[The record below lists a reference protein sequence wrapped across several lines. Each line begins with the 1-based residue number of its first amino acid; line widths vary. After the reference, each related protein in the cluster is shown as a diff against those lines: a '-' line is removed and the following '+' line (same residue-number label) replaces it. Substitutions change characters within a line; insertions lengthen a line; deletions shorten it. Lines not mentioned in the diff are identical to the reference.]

1 MPRYGSTSTCG
12 SSTFKP
18 PIPIAGITSSRARS
32 ADSRNTVSAT
42 SEATSRAGT
51 KPSLCYALQTL
62 RPRVDDSLQ
71 QEFEASDP
79 RLVSWDRPAMRRIP
93 APSVGRTLTLVL
105 AVFAAVLGARS
116 AAAQSSCLD
125 VRVLDPTSAHL
136 PTAVVSVGSQEVPA
150 DDSGVASICDLG
162 QGPHSLVVLAPSF
175 QAQEV
180 IVQEATGQITV
191 VLQIETV
198 AQELVVVGSRGEAR
212 TVTESL
218 VPVDVIAA
226 EEFVQQ
232 GGADLLSQLRYVVP
246 SFNVSRHPIA
256 DGAMIIRPANLRN
269 LAPDHTLVLVNGKRR
284 HRGGV
289 ITWVGAGVADGSQG
303 ADISVIPSIAL
314 KQVEVLRDGA
324 SAQYGSDAIAGVL
337 NFTLKDAPS
346 GGSVEVR
353 AGTYQGGDIPGR
365 GPDGQNITYSANV
378 GMPLGEGGF
387 GNLSFEYGNS
397 DPTDRSVQRGDA
409 AALIAAGN
417 TAVRDPAQ
425 IWGSPEER
433 HNSKF
438 FGNFGKL
445 VGESTQVYAH
455 ANYASRKVTGGF
467 FFRNPNTRGAVFSGD
482 DGKSLLIGDALDAH
496 DGILDGSGGCPDV
509 PIVDHLPDQ
518 AALSRV
524 FSDPNCF
531 SFQEIFPGGFTPK
544 FGGFYID
551 NSIVGG
557 VRGQFS
563 SGLRWDASVSAGT
576 SEVDFFINNT
586 VNASLGPETPTEF
599 KPGLYRQEDLNVNF
613 DIAYEASEFVHIAA
627 GAEVRNERF
636 TVEQG
641 QEESWSFGPYAA
653 QGFSAGS
660 NGFPGFSP
668 IAAGSWNRRNGALY
682 ADVEL
687 SDAEDRFIWGGAL
700 RFERFAD
707 FGNTLNWK
715 TAARAAVA
723 DGFAVRASASTG
735 FRAPTPGQQNSF
747 NVTTQFDPPTGKL
760 VNRGTIPSNSKVA
773 ALRGGQGLQPET
785 SLNFT
790 AGAIAEAGIF
800 TMTADFFRIAI
811 EDRLALS
818 QNFDLNDN
826 EVADLI
832 AEGVTSAGNL
842 RSFRFF
848 INDFDTVTRGIDIVA
863 VLAPKPQYELSF
875 LYNHTST
882 DITQHNPA
890 LLSQE
895 RIRRLKYTLPMNR
908 LNATWKHRVGRFNL
922 MGRLSY
928 YGQWYERRDA
938 HTYPGEWLVDFE
950 VDYSIGKGVSIAGG
964 AQNALNNFTDI
975 SPRQYAIGQQFSQ
988 AAPFGFN
995 GAYWYTRLNYR
1006 WGATF

>member
-1 MPRYGSTSTCG
+1 MQDN
-12 SSTFKP
+12 P
-18 PIPIAGITSSRARS
+18 PAFLGRVLALLPIAL
-32 ADSRNTVSAT
+32 AT
-42 SEATSRAGT
+42 
-51 KPSLCYALQTL
+51 
-62 RPRVDDSLQ
+62 
-71 QEFEASDP
+71 
-79 RLVSWDRPAMRRIP
+79 
-93 APSVGRTLTLVL
+93 
-105 AVFAAVLGARS
+105 VLGAQP
-116 AAAQSSCLD
+116 AAAQPSCLE
-125 VRVLDPTSAHL
+125 VRVLDPTSAQL
-136 PTAVVSVGSQEVPA
+136 PAAVVSAGSREVPA
-150 DDSGVASICDLG
+150 DDRGVATLCDLG
-162 QGPHSLVVLAPSF
+162 PGPHSLVVLAPGF
-175 QAQEV
+175 EPQEV
-180 IVQEATGQITV
+180 TAQRATGQITV
-191 VLQIETV
+191 VLQIETF
-198 AQELVVVGSRGEAR
+198 AQELVVLGSRAEAR

-232 GGADLLSQLRYVVP
+232 GAPDLLSQLRNVVP
-246 SFNVSRHPIA
+246 SFNVNRQPIA
-256 DGAMIIRPANLRN
+256 DAATIIRPANLRN

-284 HRGGV
+284 HRGAV
-289 ITWVGAGVADGSQG
+289 ISWIGGGVADGSQG

-346 GGSVEVR
+346 GGSVEVP
-353 AGTYQGGDIPGR
+353 AGTYQGGDIPDR
-365 GPDGQNITYSANV
+365 GPDGQSITYAANV

-387 GNLSFEYGNS
+387 ANLSFEYGSS
-397 DPTDRSVQRGDA
+397 DPTDRSVQRSDA
-409 AALIAAGN
+409 TALIAAGN
-417 TAVRDPAQ
+417 AAVRNPAQ

-433 HNSKF
+433 NNAKF

-455 ANYASRKVTGGF
+455 TNYASRKITGGF

-482 DGKSLLIGDALDAH
+482 GGKSLLIGDALDAR
-496 DGILDGSGGCPDV
+496 DGVLDGSAGCPVV
-509 PIVDHLPDQ
+509 PIVDHVPDQ
-518 AALSRV
+518 AALSQV

-531 SFQEIFPGGFTPK
+531 SFQELFPGGFTPN

-557 VRGQFS
+557 IRGQFA

-586 VNASLGPETPTEF
+586 VNASLGPDTPTEF
-599 KPGLYRQEDLNVNF
+599 KPGLYRQQDLNLNF
-613 DIAYEASEFVHIAA
+613 DIAYEASEFVHFAA
-627 GAEVRNERF
+627 GAEVRDEGF
-636 TVEQG
+636 TIEQG
-641 QEESWSFGPYAA
+641 QEESWTFGPYAP
-653 QGFSAGS
+653 QGFSAAS

-668 IAAGSWNRRNGALY
+668 IAVGSWNRRNSALY
-682 ADVEL
+682 ADVEV
-687 SDAEDRFIWGGAL
+687 SDAEDRFIWAGAL

-735 FRAPTPGQQNSF
+735 FRAPTPGQQNAF
-747 NVTTQFDPPTGKL
+747 NVSTQFDPTTGEL

-800 TMTADFFRIAI
+800 TLTADFFRIAI

-818 QNFDLNDN
+818 QNFELDES
-826 EVADLI
+826 EVASLV

-848 INDFDTVTRGIDIVA
+848 INDFDTVTQGIDIVA
-863 VLAPKPQYELSF
+863 VLAPTAKSELSF

-882 DITQHNPA
+882 DITQYNPK
-890 LLSQE
+890 LLSDE
-895 RIRRLKYTLPMNR
+895 RIRRLKYTLPMDR
-908 LNATWKHRVGRFNL
+908 LNATWKQQLGRFNL

-928 YGQWYERRDA
+928 YGEWYERRDA
-938 HTYPGEWLVDFE
+938 HTHPGEWLVTLR
-950 VDYSIGKGVSIAGG
+950 STTGSARASRSPGV
-964 AQNALNNFTDI
+964 
-975 SPRQYAIGQQFSQ
+975 RKM
-988 AAPFGFN
+988 
-995 GAYWYTRLNYR
+995 R
-1006 WGATF
+1006 

>member
-1 MPRYGSTSTCG
+1 MEHHQVA
-12 SSTFKP
+12 F
-18 PIPIAGITSSRARS
+18 
-32 ADSRNTVSAT
+32 
-42 SEATSRAGT
+42 
-51 KPSLCYALQTL
+51 
-62 RPRVDDSLQ
+62 
-71 QEFEASDP
+71 
-79 RLVSWDRPAMRRIP
+79 
-93 APSVGRTLTLVL
+93 VGRILPQLIL
-105 AVFAAVLGARS
+105 AVVAFLVAPS
-116 AAAQSSCLD
+116 AAAQPSCLE
-125 VRVLDPTSAHL
+125 VQVLDPASAQL
-136 PTAVVSVGSQEVPA
+136 PTAVVAIGSKEVPV
-150 DDSGVASICDLG
+150 DDSGMASLCDLG
-162 QGPHSLVVLAPSF
+162 QGPHSLVVLAPGF
-175 QAQEV
+175 EPQEV
-180 IVQEATGQITV
+180 TAQEATGQITV

-198 AQELVVVGSRGEAR
+198 AQELVVVGTRAEAR

-226 EEFVQQ
+226 DEFVQQ
-232 GGADLLSQLRYVVP
+232 GAPDLLSQLRNVVP
-246 SFNVSRHPIA
+246 SFNVNRQPIA
-256 DGAMIIRPANLRN
+256 DAATIIRPANLRN

-284 HRGGV
+284 HRGAV
-289 ITWVGAGVADGSQG
+289 ISWIGGGVADGSQG

-346 GGSVEVR
+346 GGSVEIR
-353 AGTYQGGDIPGR
+353 AGSFQGGDIPDRGADGR
-365 GPDGQNITYSANV
+365 SITYSANV
-378 GMPLGEGGF
+378 GMPLGEDGF
-387 GNLSFEYGNS
+387 ANLSFEYGNS

-409 AALIAAGN
+409 TALIAAGN
-417 TAVRDPAQ
+417 TAVRNPAQ

-433 HNSKF
+433 NNAKF

-455 ANYASRKVTGGF
+455 TNYASRKVTGGF
-467 FFRNPNTRGAVFSGD
+467 FFRNPNTRGAVFSADG
-482 DGKSLLIGDALDAH
+482 GKSLLIGDALDAQ
-496 DGILDGSGGCPDV
+496 DGILDGSAGCPVV
-509 PIVDHLPDQ
+509 PIVDHVPDQ
-518 AALSRV
+518 AALSQV

-531 SFQEIFPGGFTPK
+531 SFQEMFPGGFTPN

-551 NSIVGG
+551 SSIVGG
-557 VRGQFS
+557 VRGQFA

-586 VNASLGPETPTEF
+586 VNASLGPDTPTEF
-599 KPGLYRQEDLNVNF
+599 KPGLYRQQDLNVNF
-613 DIAYEASEFVHIAA
+613 DIAYEASEFVHFAA
-627 GAEVRNERF
+627 GAEVRDEGF
-636 TVEQG
+636 TIEQG
-641 QEESWSFGPYAA
+641 QEESWTFGPYAP
-653 QGFSAGS
+653 QGFSAAS

-668 IAAGSWNRRNGALY
+668 IAVGSWNRRNSALY

-687 SDAEDRFIWGGAL
+687 SDADDRLIWGGAL

-715 TAARAAVA
+715 TAARAEVA
-723 DGFAVRASASTG
+723 DGVALRASASTG
-735 FRAPTPGQQNSF
+735 FRAPTPGQQNAF
-747 NVTTQFDPPTGKL
+747 NVSTQFDPTTGEL

-800 TMTADFFRIAI
+800 TVTADFFRIAI

-818 QNFDLNDN
+818 QNFNLNDS
-826 EVADLI
+826 EVNDLI

-848 INDFDTVTRGIDIVA
+848 INDFDTLTQGIDIVA
-863 VLAPKPQYELSF
+863 VVAPTARSELSF

-882 DITQHNPA
+882 DITQYNPD
-890 LLSQE
+890 LLSDE

-908 LNATWKHRVGRFNL
+908 LNTTWKQRLGRFNL

-928 YGQWYERRDA
+928 FGSWYERRDA

-950 VDYSIGKGVSIAGG
+950 IEYRLGEGVSLAGG

-975 SPRQYAIGQQFSQ
+975 SPRQYAVGAQFSQ
-988 AAPFGFN
+988 ASPFGFN
-995 GAYWYTRLNYR
+995 GAYWYTRLNYS
-1006 WGATF
+1006 WGASF

>member
-1 MPRYGSTSTCG
+1 MQDS
-12 SSTFKP
+12 P
-18 PIPIAGITSSRARS
+18 PAFLGRVLALLPIAL
-32 ADSRNTVSAT
+32 AT
-42 SEATSRAGT
+42 
-51 KPSLCYALQTL
+51 
-62 RPRVDDSLQ
+62 
-71 QEFEASDP
+71 
-79 RLVSWDRPAMRRIP
+79 
-93 APSVGRTLTLVL
+93 
-105 AVFAAVLGARS
+105 VLGALP
-116 AAAQSSCLD
+116 AAAQPSCLE
-125 VRVLDPTSAHL
+125 VRVLDPASAQL
-136 PTAVVSVGSQEVPA
+136 PAAVVSVGSREVPA
-150 DDSGVASICDLG
+150 DDRGVATLCDLG
-162 QGPHSLVVLAPSF
+162 PGPHSLVVLAPGF
-175 QAQEV
+175 EPQEV
-180 IVQEATGQITV
+180 TAQRATGQITV
-191 VLQIETV
+191 VLQIETL
-198 AQELVVVGSRGEAR
+198 AQELVVLGSRAEAR

-232 GGADLLSQLRYVVP
+232 GAPDLLSQLRNVVP
-246 SFNVSRHPIA
+246 SFNVNRQPIA
-256 DGAMIIRPANLRN
+256 DTATIIRPANLRN

-284 HRGGV
+284 HRGAV
-289 ITWVGAGVADGSQG
+289 ISWIGGGVADGSQG

-353 AGTYQGGDIPGR
+353 AGTFQGGDIPDR
-365 GPDGQNITYSANV
+365 GPDGQSITYAANV

-387 GNLSFEYGNS
+387 ANLSFEYGNS
-397 DPTDRSVQRGDA
+397 DPTDRSVQRSDA
-409 AALIAAGN
+409 TALIAAGN
-417 TAVRDPAQ
+417 AAVRNPAQ

-433 HNSKF
+433 NNAKF

-455 ANYASRKVTGGF
+455 TNYASRKVTGGF

-482 DGKSLLIGDALDAH
+482 GGKSLLIGDALDAR
-496 DGILDGSGGCPDV
+496 DGVLDGSAGCPVV
-509 PIVDHLPDQ
+509 PIVDHVPDQ
-518 AALSRV
+518 AALSQV

-531 SFQEIFPGGFTPK
+531 SFQELFPGGFTPN

-557 VRGQFS
+557 IRGQFA

-586 VNASLGPETPTEF
+586 VNASLGPDTPTEF
-599 KPGLYRQEDLNVNF
+599 KPGLYRQQDLNLNF
-613 DIAYEASEFVHIAA
+613 DIAYEASEFVHFAA
-627 GAEVRNERF
+627 GAEVRDEGF
-636 TVEQG
+636 TIEQG
-641 QEESWSFGPYAA
+641 QEESWTFGPYAP
-653 QGFSAGS
+653 QGFSAAS

-668 IAAGSWNRRNGALY
+668 IAVGSWNRRNSALY
-682 ADVEL
+682 ADVEV
-687 SDAEDRFIWGGAL
+687 SDAEDRFIWAGAL

-735 FRAPTPGQQNSF
+735 FRAPTPGQQNAF
-747 NVTTQFDPPTGKL
+747 NVSTQFDPTTGEL
-760 VNRGTIPSNSKVA
+760 VNRGTIPSNSRVA
-773 ALRGGQGLQPET
+773 ALGGGQGLQPEN

-800 TMTADFFRIAI
+800 TLTADFFRIAI

-818 QNFDLNDN
+818 QNFELDDS
-826 EVADLI
+826 EIADLV

-848 INDFDTVTRGIDIVA
+848 INDFDTVTQGIDIVA
-863 VLAPKPQYELSF
+863 VLAPTAKSELSF

-882 DITQHNPA
+882 DITQYNPE
-890 LLSQE
+890 LLSDE
-895 RIRRLKYTLPMNR
+895 RIRRLKYTLPTDR
-908 LNATWKHRVGRFNL
+908 LNATWKQRLGRFNL

-928 YGQWYERRDA
+928 YGEWYERRDA

-950 VDYSIGKGVSIAGG
+950 IDYRLGKGVSIAGG

-975 SPRQYAIGQQFSQ
+975 SPRQYSVGSQFSQ
-988 AAPFGFN
+988 ASPFGFN
-995 GAYWYTRLNYR
+995 GAYWYTRLNYS
-1006 WGATF
+1006 WGASF

>member
-1 MPRYGSTSTCG
+1 MKHYQFAFIG
-12 SSTFKP
+12 
-18 PIPIAGITSSRARS
+18 
-32 ADSRNTVSAT
+32 
-42 SEATSRAGT
+42 
-51 KPSLCYALQTL
+51 
-62 RPRVDDSLQ
+62 
-71 QEFEASDP
+71 
-79 RLVSWDRPAMRRIP
+79 RIL
-93 APSVGRTLTLVL
+93 AQVTLVL
-105 AVFAAVLGARS
+105 VAFLSAQSAV
-116 AAAQSSCLD
+116 AQSSCLE
-125 VRVLDPTSAHL
+125 VRVLDPTSAQL
-136 PTAVVSVGSQEVPA
+136 PTAVVAVGSKEVPV
-150 DDSGVASICDLG
+150 DDSGVASLCDLG
-162 QGPHSLVVLAPSF
+162 QGPHSLVVIAPGF
-175 QAQEV
+175 EPQEVTAQES
-180 IVQEATGQITV
+180 TGQITV

-198 AQELVVVGSRGEAR
+198 AQELVVVGTRAEAR

-218 VPVDVIAA
+218 VPVDVIVA

-232 GGADLLSQLRYVVP
+232 GAPDLLSQLRNVVP
-246 SFNVSRHPIA
+246 SFNVNRQPIA
-256 DGAMIIRPANLRN
+256 DAATIIRPANLRN

-284 HRGGV
+284 HRGAV
-289 ITWVGAGVADGSQG
+289 ISWIGGGVADGSQG

-337 NFTLKDAPS
+337 NFTLRDAPS

-353 AGTYQGGDIPGR
+353 AGSFQGGDIPDRGTDGR
-365 GPDGQNITYSANV
+365 SITYSANV
-378 GMPLGEGGF
+378 GMPLGEDGF
-387 GNLSFEYGNS
+387 ANLSFEYGNS

-409 AALIAAGN
+409 SALIAAGN
-417 TAVRDPAQ
+417 RAVRDPAQ

-433 HNSKF
+433 DNAKF

-455 ANYASRKVTGGF
+455 TNYASRKVTGGF

-482 DGKSLLIGDALDAH
+482 GGKSLLIGDALDAQ
-496 DGILDGSGGCPDV
+496 DGILDGSAGCPVV
-509 PIVDHLPDQ
+509 PIVNHVPDQ
-518 AALSRV
+518 AALSQV

-531 SFQEIFPGGFTPK
+531 SFQEMFPGGFTPN
-544 FGGFYID
+544 FGGFYVD
-551 NSIVGG
+551 SSIVGG
-557 VRGQFS
+557 VRGQFA

-586 VNASLGPETPTEF
+586 VNASLGPDTPTEF

-613 DIAYEASEFVHIAA
+613 DIAYEASEFVHFAA
-627 GAEVRNERF
+627 GAEVRDEGF
-636 TVEQG
+636 TIEQG
-641 QEESWSFGPYAA
+641 QEESWTFGPYAP
-653 QGFSAGS
+653 QGFSAAS

-668 IAAGSWNRRNGALY
+668 IAVGSWNRRNSAFY

-700 RFERFAD
+700 RFENFAD

-715 TAARAAVA
+715 TAARAEVA

-735 FRAPTPGQQNSF
+735 FRAPTPGQQNAF
-747 NVTTQFDPPTGKL
+747 NVSTQFDPTTGEL

-773 ALRGGQGLQPET
+773 ELRGGQGLQPET

-800 TMTADFFRIAI
+800 TVTADFFRIAI

-818 QNFDLNDN
+818 QNFTLNDN
-826 EVADLI
+826 EVTDLI

-848 INDFDTVTRGIDIVA
+848 INDFDTLTQGIDIVA
-863 VLAPKPQYELSF
+863 VVAPTAMSELSF

-882 DITQHNPA
+882 DITQYNPD
-890 LLSQE
+890 LLSDE

-908 LNATWKHRVGRFNL
+908 LNATWKQRVGRFNL

-928 YGQWYERRDA
+928 FGSWYERRDA

-950 VDYSIGKGVSIAGG
+950 IEYRFGEGVSISGG

-975 SPRQYAIGQQFSQ
+975 SPRQYAVGAQFSQ
-988 AAPFGFN
+988 ASPFGFN
-995 GAYWYTRLNYR
+995 GAYWYTRLNYS
-1006 WGATF
+1006 WGTSF

>member
-1 MPRYGSTSTCG
+1 MQDN
-12 SSTFKP
+12 P
-18 PIPIAGITSSRARS
+18 PAFLGRVLALLPIAL
-32 ADSRNTVSAT
+32 AT
-42 SEATSRAGT
+42 
-51 KPSLCYALQTL
+51 
-62 RPRVDDSLQ
+62 
-71 QEFEASDP
+71 
-79 RLVSWDRPAMRRIP
+79 
-93 APSVGRTLTLVL
+93 
-105 AVFAAVLGARS
+105 VLGAQP
-116 AAAQSSCLD
+116 AAAQPSCLE
-125 VRVLDPTSAHL
+125 VRVLDPTSAQL
-136 PTAVVSVGSQEVPA
+136 PAAVVSVGSREVPA
-150 DDSGVASICDLG
+150 DDRGVATLCDLG
-162 QGPHSLVVLAPSF
+162 PGPHSLVVLAPGF
-175 QAQEV
+175 EPQEV
-180 IVQEATGQITV
+180 TAQRATGQITV
-191 VLQIETV
+191 VLQIETF
-198 AQELVVVGSRGEAR
+198 AQELVVLGSRAEAR

-232 GGADLLSQLRYVVP
+232 GAPDLLSQLRNVVP
-246 SFNVSRHPIA
+246 SFNVNRQPIA
-256 DGAMIIRPANLRN
+256 DAATIIRPANLRN

-284 HRGGV
+284 HRGAV
-289 ITWVGAGVADGSQG
+289 ISWIGGGVADGSQG

-353 AGTYQGGDIPGR
+353 AGTFQGGDIPDR
-365 GPDGQNITYSANV
+365 GPDGQSITYAANV

-387 GNLSFEYGNS
+387 ANLSFEYGNS
-397 DPTDRSVQRGDA
+397 DPTDRSVQRSDA
-409 AALIAAGN
+409 TALIAAGN
-417 TAVRDPAQ
+417 AAVRNPAQ

-433 HNSKF
+433 NNAKF

-455 ANYASRKVTGGF
+455 TNYASRKVTGGF

-482 DGKSLLIGDALDAH
+482 GGKSLLIGDALDAR
-496 DGILDGSGGCPDV
+496 DGVLDGSAGCPVV
-509 PIVDHLPDQ
+509 PIVDQVPDQ
-518 AALSRV
+518 AALSQV

-531 SFQEIFPGGFTPK
+531 SFQELFPGGFTPS

-557 VRGQFS
+557 IRGQFA

-586 VNASLGPETPTEF
+586 VNASLGPDTPTEF
-599 KPGLYRQEDLNVNF
+599 KPGLYRQQDLNLNF
-613 DIAYEASEFVHIAA
+613 DIAYEASEFVHFAA
-627 GAEVRNERF
+627 GAEVRDEGF
-636 TVEQG
+636 TIEQG
-641 QEESWSFGPYAA
+641 QEESWTFGPYAP
-653 QGFSAGS
+653 QGFSAAS

-668 IAAGSWNRRNGALY
+668 IAVGSWNRRNSALY
-682 ADVEL
+682 ADVEV
-687 SDAEDRFIWGGAL
+687 SDAEDRFIWAGAL

-735 FRAPTPGQQNSF
+735 FRAPTPGQQNAF
-747 NVTTQFDPPTGKL
+747 NVSTQFDPTTGEL

-800 TMTADFFRIAI
+800 TLTADFFRIAI

-818 QNFDLNDN
+818 QNFELDDS
-826 EVADLI
+826 EIADLV

-848 INDFDTVTRGIDIVA
+848 INDFDTVTQGIDIVA
-863 VLAPKPQYELSF
+863 VLAPTAKSELSF

-882 DITQHNPA
+882 DITQYNPE
-890 LLSQE
+890 LLSDE
-895 RIRRLKYTLPMNR
+895 RIRRLKYTLPMDR
-908 LNATWKHRVGRFNL
+908 LNATWKQRLGRFNL

-928 YGQWYERRDA
+928 YGEWYERRDA

-950 VDYSIGKGVSIAGG
+950 IDYRLGKGVSIAGG

-975 SPRQYAIGQQFSQ
+975 SPRQYAVGSQFSQ
-988 AAPFGFN
+988 ASPFGFN
-995 GAYWYTRLNYR
+995 GAYWYTRLNYS
-1006 WGATF
+1006 WGASF

>member
-1 MPRYGSTSTCG
+1 M
-12 SSTFKP
+12 
-18 PIPIAGITSSRARS
+18 
-32 ADSRNTVSAT
+32 
-42 SEATSRAGT
+42 
-51 KPSLCYALQTL
+51 
-62 RPRVDDSLQ
+62 
-71 QEFEASDP
+71 
-79 RLVSWDRPAMRRIP
+79 
-93 APSVGRTLTLVL
+93 
-105 AVFAAVLGARS
+105 
-116 AAAQSSCLD
+116 
-125 VRVLDPTSAHL
+125 
-136 PTAVVSVGSQEVPA
+136 
-150 DDSGVASICDLG
+150 
-162 QGPHSLVVLAPSF
+162 
-175 QAQEV
+175 
-180 IVQEATGQITV
+180 

-198 AQELVVVGSRGEAR
+198 AQELVVVGTRAEAR

-218 VPVDVIAA
+218 VPVDVIVA
-226 EEFVQQ
+226 EEFAQQ
-232 GGADLLSQLRYVVP
+232 GAPDLLSQLRNVVP
-246 SFNVSRHPIA
+246 SFNVNRQPIA
-256 DGAMIIRPANLRN
+256 DAATIIRPANLRN

-284 HRGGV
+284 HRGAV
-289 ITWVGAGVADGSQG
+289 ISWIGGGVADGSQG

-337 NFTLKDAPS
+337 NFTLRDAPS

-353 AGTYQGGDIPGR
+353 AGSFQGGDIPDRGTDGR
-365 GPDGQNITYSANV
+365 SITYSANV
-378 GMPLGEGGF
+378 GMPLGEDGF
-387 GNLSFEYGNS
+387 ANLSFEYGNS

-409 AALIAAGN
+409 SALIAAGN
-417 TAVRDPAQ
+417 RAVRDPAQ

-433 HNSKF
+433 DNAKF

-455 ANYASRKVTGGF
+455 TNYASRKVTGGF

-482 DGKSLLIGDALDAH
+482 GGKSLLIGDALDAQ
-496 DGILDGSGGCPDV
+496 DGILDGSAGCPVV
-509 PIVDHLPDQ
+509 PIVNHVPDQ
-518 AALSRV
+518 AALSQV

-531 SFQEIFPGGFTPK
+531 SFQEMFPGGFTPN
-544 FGGFYID
+544 FGGFYVD
-551 NSIVGG
+551 SSIVGG
-557 VRGQFS
+557 VRGQFA

-586 VNASLGPETPTEF
+586 VNASLGPDTPTEF

-613 DIAYEASEFVHIAA
+613 DIAYEASEFVHFAA
-627 GAEVRNERF
+627 GAEVRDEGF
-636 TVEQG
+636 TIEQG
-641 QEESWSFGPYAA
+641 QEESWTFGPYAP
-653 QGFSAGS
+653 QGFSAAS

-668 IAAGSWNRRNGALY
+668 IAVGSWNRRNSAFY

-700 RFERFAD
+700 RFENFAD

-715 TAARAAVA
+715 TAARAEVA
-723 DGFAVRASASTG
+723 NGFAVRASASTG
-735 FRAPTPGQQNSF
+735 FRAPTPGQQNAF
-747 NVTTQFDPPTGKL
+747 NVSTQFDPTTGEL

-773 ALRGGQGLQPET
+773 ELRGGQGLQPET

-800 TMTADFFRIAI
+800 TVTADFFRIAI

-818 QNFDLNDN
+818 QNFTLNDN
-826 EVADLI
+826 EVTDLI

-848 INDFDTVTRGIDIVA
+848 INDFDTLTQGIDIVA
-863 VLAPKPQYELSF
+863 VVAPTAMSELSF

-882 DITQHNPA
+882 DITQYNPD
-890 LLSQE
+890 LLSDE

-908 LNATWKHRVGRFNL
+908 LNATWKQRVGRFNL

-928 YGQWYERRDA
+928 FGSWYERRDA

-950 VDYSIGKGVSIAGG
+950 IEYRFGEGVSISGG

-975 SPRQYAIGQQFSQ
+975 SPRQYAVGAQFSQ
-988 AAPFGFN
+988 ASPFGFN
-995 GAYWYTRLNYR
+995 GAYWYTRLNYS
-1006 WGATF
+1006 WGTSF

>member
-1 MPRYGSTSTCG
+1 MQDN
-12 SSTFKP
+12 P
-18 PIPIAGITSSRARS
+18 PAFLGRVLVLLPIAF
-32 ADSRNTVSAT
+32 AT
-42 SEATSRAGT
+42 
-51 KPSLCYALQTL
+51 
-62 RPRVDDSLQ
+62 
-71 QEFEASDP
+71 
-79 RLVSWDRPAMRRIP
+79 I
-93 APSVGRTLTLVL
+93 
-105 AVFAAVLGARS
+105 LGAQS
-116 AAAQSSCLD
+116 AAAQPSCLD
-125 VRVLDPTSAHL
+125 VRVLDPASAQL
-136 PTAVVSVGSQEVPA
+136 PTAVVSVGSREVPA
-150 DDSGVASICDLG
+150 DDHGVASLCDLG
-162 QGPHSLVVLAPSF
+162 PGPHSLVVLAPGF
-175 QAQEV
+175 EPQEV
-180 IVQEATGQITV
+180 TAQRATGQITV
-191 VLQIETV
+191 VLQIETL
-198 AQELVVVGSRGEAR
+198 AQELVVLGSRAAAR

-232 GGADLLSQLRYVVP
+232 GAPDLLSQLRNVVP
-246 SFNVSRHPIA
+246 SFNVNRQPIA
-256 DGAMIIRPANLRN
+256 DAATIIRPANLRN

-284 HRGGV
+284 HRGAV
-289 ITWVGAGVADGSQG
+289 ISWIGGGVADGSQG

-353 AGTYQGGDIPGR
+353 AGTFQGGDIPDR
-365 GPDGQNITYSANV
+365 GPDGQSITYAANV

-387 GNLSFEYGNS
+387 ANLSFEYGNS
-397 DPTDRSVQRGDA
+397 DPTDRSVQRSDA
-409 AALIAAGN
+409 TALIAAGN
-417 TAVRDPAQ
+417 AAVRNPAQ

-433 HNSKF
+433 NNAKF

-455 ANYASRKVTGGF
+455 TNYASRKVTGGF

-482 DGKSLLIGDALDAH
+482 GGKSLLIGDALDAR
-496 DGILDGSGGCPDV
+496 DGVLDGSAGCPVV
-509 PIVDHLPDQ
+509 PIVDQVPDQ
-518 AALSRV
+518 AALSQV

-531 SFQEIFPGGFTPK
+531 SFQELFPGGFTPN

-557 VRGQFS
+557 IRGQFA

-586 VNASLGPETPTEF
+586 VNASLGPDTPTEF
-599 KPGLYRQEDLNVNF
+599 KPGLYRQQDLNLNF
-613 DIAYEASEFVHIAA
+613 DIAYEASEFVHFAA
-627 GAEVRNERF
+627 GAEVRDEGF
-636 TVEQG
+636 TIEQG
-641 QEESWSFGPYAA
+641 QEESWTFGPYAP
-653 QGFSAGS
+653 QGFSAAS

-668 IAAGSWNRRNGALY
+668 IAVGSWNRRNSALY
-682 ADVEL
+682 ADVEV
-687 SDAEDRFIWGGAL
+687 SDAEDRFIWAGAL

-735 FRAPTPGQQNSF
+735 FRAPTPGQQNAF
-747 NVTTQFDPPTGKL
+747 NVSTQFDPTTGEL
-760 VNRGTIPSNSKVA
+760 VNRGTIPSNSRVA

-800 TMTADFFRIAI
+800 TLTADFFRIAI

-818 QNFDLNDN
+818 QNFELDDS
-826 EVADLI
+826 EIADLV

-848 INDFDTVTRGIDIVA
+848 INDFDTVTQGIDIVA
-863 VLAPKPQYELSF
+863 VLAPTAKSELSF

-882 DITQHNPA
+882 DITQYNPE
-890 LLSQE
+890 LLSDE
-895 RIRRLKYTLPMNR
+895 RIRRLKYTLPMDR
-908 LNATWKHRVGRFNL
+908 LNATWKQRLGRFNL

-928 YGQWYERRDA
+928 YGEWYERRDA

-950 VDYSIGKGVSIAGG
+950 IDYRLGKGVSIAGG

-975 SPRQYAIGQQFSQ
+975 SPRQYAVGSQFSQ
-988 AAPFGFN
+988 ASPFGFN
-995 GAYWYTRLNYR
+995 GAYWYTRLNYS
-1006 WGATF
+1006 WGASF

>member
-1 MPRYGSTSTCG
+1 MQHNPSAFLG
-12 SSTFKP
+12 
-18 PIPIAGITSSRARS
+18 PILALLPITL
-32 ADSRNTVSAT
+32 AT
-42 SEATSRAGT
+42 
-51 KPSLCYALQTL
+51 
-62 RPRVDDSLQ
+62 
-71 QEFEASDP
+71 
-79 RLVSWDRPAMRRIP
+79 I
-93 APSVGRTLTLVL
+93 
-105 AVFAAVLGARS
+105 LGAQS
-116 AAAQSSCLD
+116 AAAQPSCLE
-125 VRVLDPTSAHL
+125 VRVLDPTSAQL
-136 PTAVVSVGSQEVPA
+136 PAAIVSVGSQEVPA
-150 DDSGVASICDLG
+150 DDNGVAALCDLG
-162 QGPHSLVVLAPSF
+162 PGPHSLVVLAPGF
-175 QAQEV
+175 EPQEV
-180 IVQEATGQITV
+180 IAQEATGQITV
-191 VLQIETV
+191 VLQIETF
-198 AQELVVVGSRGEAR
+198 AQELVVVGSRAEAR

-232 GGADLLSQLRYVVP
+232 GGPDLLSQLRNVVP
-246 SFNVSRHPIA
+246 SFNVNRQPIA
-256 DGAMIIRPANLRN
+256 DAATIIRPANLRN

-284 HRGGV
+284 HRGAV
-289 ITWVGAGVADGSQG
+289 ISWIGGGVADGSQG

-353 AGTYQGGDIPGR
+353 AGTYQGGDIPDR
-365 GPDGQNITYSANV
+365 GPDGQSITYAANV

-387 GNLSFEYGNS
+387 ANLSFEYGNS

-417 TAVRDPAQ
+417 TAVRNPAQ

-433 HNSKF
+433 NNAKF

-455 ANYASRKVTGGF
+455 TNYASRKVTGGF

-482 DGKSLLIGDALDAH
+482 GGKSLLIGDALDAR
-496 DGILDGSGGCPDV
+496 DGVLDGSAGCPVV
-509 PIVDHLPDQ
+509 PVVDHVPDQ
-518 AALSRV
+518 AALSQV

-531 SFQEIFPGGFTPK
+531 SFQELFPGGFTPN

-557 VRGQFS
+557 IRGQFA
-563 SGLRWDASVSAGT
+563 SGLRWDTSLSAGT

-586 VNASLGPETPTEF
+586 VNASLGPDTPTEF
-599 KPGLYRQEDLNVNF
+599 KPGLYRQDDLNVNF
-613 DIAYEASEFVHIAA
+613 DIAYEASEFVHFAA
-627 GAEVRNERF
+627 GAEIRDEGF
-636 TVEQG
+636 TIEQG
-641 QEESWSFGPYAA
+641 QEESWTFGPYAP
-653 QGFSAGS
+653 QGFSAAS

-668 IAAGSWNRRNGALY
+668 IAVGSWNRRNSALY

-735 FRAPTPGQQNSF
+735 FRAPTPGQQNAF
-747 NVTTQFDPPTGKL
+747 NVSTQFDPTTGEL

-800 TMTADFFRIAI
+800 TLTADFFRIAI

-818 QNFDLNDN
+818 QNFELDDS
-826 EVADLI
+826 EVAGLV

-848 INDFDTVTRGIDIVA
+848 INDFDTVTQGIDIVA
-863 VLAPKPQYELSF
+863 VLAPTTKSELSF

-882 DITQHNPA
+882 DITQHNPE
-890 LLSQE
+890 LLSDE
-895 RIRRLKYTLPMNR
+895 RIRRLKYTLPMDR
-908 LNATWKHRVGRFNL
+908 LNATWKQRLGRFNL

-928 YGQWYERRDA
+928 YGEWYERRDA

-950 VDYSIGKGVSIAGG
+950 IDYRLGKGVSIAGG

-975 SPRQYAIGQQFSQ
+975 SPRQYAVGSQFSQ
-988 AAPFGFN
+988 ASPFGFN
-995 GAYWYTRLNYR
+995 GAYWYTRLNYS
-1006 WGATF
+1006 WGASF

>member
-1 MPRYGSTSTCG
+1 MQHNPSAFLG
-12 SSTFKP
+12 
-18 PIPIAGITSSRARS
+18 PILALLPITL
-32 ADSRNTVSAT
+32 AT
-42 SEATSRAGT
+42 
-51 KPSLCYALQTL
+51 
-62 RPRVDDSLQ
+62 
-71 QEFEASDP
+71 
-79 RLVSWDRPAMRRIP
+79 I
-93 APSVGRTLTLVL
+93 
-105 AVFAAVLGARS
+105 LGAQS
-116 AAAQSSCLD
+116 AAAQPSCLE
-125 VRVLDPTSAHL
+125 VRVLDPTSAQL
-136 PTAVVSVGSQEVPA
+136 PAAIVSVGSQEVPA
-150 DDSGVASICDLG
+150 DDNGVAALCDLG
-162 QGPHSLVVLAPSF
+162 PGPHSLVVLAPGF
-175 QAQEV
+175 EPQEV
-180 IVQEATGQITV
+180 IAQEATGQITV
-191 VLQIETV
+191 VLQIETF
-198 AQELVVVGSRGEAR
+198 AQELVVVGSRAEAR

-232 GGADLLSQLRYVVP
+232 GGPDLLSQLRNVVP
-246 SFNVSRHPIA
+246 SFNVNRQPIA
-256 DGAMIIRPANLRN
+256 DAATIIRPANLRN

-284 HRGGV
+284 HRGAV
-289 ITWVGAGVADGSQG
+289 ISWIGGGVADGSQG

-337 NFTLKDAPS
+337 NFTLKDSPS

-353 AGTYQGGDIPGR
+353 AGTYQGGDIPDR
-365 GPDGQNITYSANV
+365 GPDGQSITYAANV

-387 GNLSFEYGNS
+387 ANLSFEYGNS

-417 TAVRDPAQ
+417 TAVRNPAQ

-433 HNSKF
+433 NNAKF

-455 ANYASRKVTGGF
+455 TNYASRKVTGGF

-482 DGKSLLIGDALDAH
+482 GGKSLLIGDALDAQ
-496 DGILDGSGGCPDV
+496 DGVLDGSAGCPVV
-509 PIVDHLPDQ
+509 PIVDHVPDR
-518 AALSRV
+518 AALSQV

-531 SFQEIFPGGFTPK
+531 SFQELFPGGFTPN

-557 VRGQFS
+557 IQGQFA

-586 VNASLGPETPTEF
+586 VNASLGPDTPTEF
-599 KPGLYRQEDLNVNF
+599 KPGLYRQDDLNVNF
-613 DIAYEASEFVHIAA
+613 DIAYEASEFVHFAA
-627 GAEVRNERF
+627 GAEIRDEGF
-636 TVEQG
+636 TIEQG
-641 QEESWSFGPYAA
+641 QEESWTFGPYAP
-653 QGFSAGS
+653 QGFSAAS

-668 IAAGSWNRRNGALY
+668 IAVGSWNRRNSALY

-735 FRAPTPGQQNSF
+735 FRAPTPGQQNAF
-747 NVTTQFDPPTGKL
+747 NVSTQFDPTTGEL

-800 TMTADFFRIAI
+800 TLTADFFRIAI

-818 QNFDLNDN
+818 QNFELDDS
-826 EVADLI
+826 EVAGLV

-848 INDFDTVTRGIDIVA
+848 INDFDTVTQGIDIVA
-863 VLAPKPQYELSF
+863 VLAPTTKSELSL

-882 DITQHNPA
+882 DITQHNPE
-890 LLSQE
+890 LLSDE
-895 RIRRLKYTLPMNR
+895 RIRRLKYTLPMDR
-908 LNATWKHRVGRFNL
+908 LNATWKQRLGRFNL

-928 YGQWYERRDA
+928 YGEWYERRDA

-950 VDYSIGKGVSIAGG
+950 IDYRLGKGVSIAGG

-975 SPRQYAIGQQFSQ
+975 SPRQYAVGSQFSQ
-988 AAPFGFN
+988 ASPFGFN
-995 GAYWYTRLNYR
+995 GAYWYTRLNYS
-1006 WGATF
+1006 WGASF

>member
-1 MPRYGSTSTCG
+1 MQDN
-12 SSTFKP
+12 P
-18 PIPIAGITSSRARS
+18 PAFLGRVLALLPIAL
-32 ADSRNTVSAT
+32 AT
-42 SEATSRAGT
+42 
-51 KPSLCYALQTL
+51 
-62 RPRVDDSLQ
+62 
-71 QEFEASDP
+71 
-79 RLVSWDRPAMRRIP
+79 
-93 APSVGRTLTLVL
+93 
-105 AVFAAVLGARS
+105 VLGAQP
-116 AAAQSSCLD
+116 AAAQPSCLE
-125 VRVLDPTSAHL
+125 VRVLDPTSAQL
-136 PTAVVSVGSQEVPA
+136 PAAVVSVGSREVPA
-150 DDSGVASICDLG
+150 DDRGVATLCDLG
-162 QGPHSLVVLAPSF
+162 PGPHSLVVLAPGF
-175 QAQEV
+175 EPQEV
-180 IVQEATGQITV
+180 TAQRATGQITV
-191 VLQIETV
+191 VLQIETF
-198 AQELVVVGSRGEAR
+198 AQELVVLGSRAEAR

-232 GGADLLSQLRYVVP
+232 GAPDLLSQLRNVVP
-246 SFNVSRHPIA
+246 SFNVNRQPIA
-256 DGAMIIRPANLRN
+256 DAATIIRPANLRN

-284 HRGGV
+284 HRGAV
-289 ITWVGAGVADGSQG
+289 ISWIGGGVADGSQG

-353 AGTYQGGDIPGR
+353 AGTFQGGDIPDR
-365 GPDGQNITYSANV
+365 GPDGQSITYAANV

-387 GNLSFEYGNS
+387 ANLSFEYGNS
-397 DPTDRSVQRGDA
+397 DPTDRSVQRSDA
-409 AALIAAGN
+409 TALIAAGN
-417 TAVRDPAQ
+417 AAVRNPAQ

-433 HNSKF
+433 NNAKF

-455 ANYASRKVTGGF
+455 TNYASRKVTGGF

-482 DGKSLLIGDALDAH
+482 GGKSLLIGDALDAR
-496 DGILDGSGGCPDV
+496 DGVLDGSAGCPVV
-509 PIVDHLPDQ
+509 PIVDHVPDQ
-518 AALSRV
+518 AALSQV

-531 SFQEIFPGGFTPK
+531 SFQELFPGGFTPN

-557 VRGQFS
+557 IRGQFA

-586 VNASLGPETPTEF
+586 VNASLGPDTPTEF
-599 KPGLYRQEDLNVNF
+599 KPGLYRQQDLNLNF
-613 DIAYEASEFVHIAA
+613 DIAYEASEFVHFAA
-627 GAEVRNERF
+627 GAEVRDEGF
-636 TVEQG
+636 TIEQG
-641 QEESWSFGPYAA
+641 QEESWTFGPYAP
-653 QGFSAGS
+653 QGFSAAS

-668 IAAGSWNRRNGALY
+668 IAVGSWNRRNSALY
-682 ADVEL
+682 ADVEV
-687 SDAEDRFIWGGAL
+687 SDAEDRFIWAGAL

-735 FRAPTPGQQNSF
+735 FRAPTPGQQNAF
-747 NVTTQFDPPTGKL
+747 NVSTQFDPTTGEL
-760 VNRGTIPSNSKVA
+760 VNRGTIPSNSRVA

-800 TMTADFFRIAI
+800 TLTADFFRIAI

-818 QNFDLNDN
+818 QNFELDDS
-826 EVADLI
+826 EIADLV

-848 INDFDTVTRGIDIVA
+848 INDFDTVTQGIDIVA
-863 VLAPKPQYELSF
+863 VLAPTAKSELSF

-882 DITQHNPA
+882 DITQYNPE
-890 LLSQE
+890 LLSDE
-895 RIRRLKYTLPMNR
+895 RIRRLKYTLPMDR
-908 LNATWKHRVGRFNL
+908 LNATWKQRLGRFNL

-928 YGQWYERRDA
+928 YGEWYERRDA

-950 VDYSIGKGVSIAGG
+950 IDYRLGKGVSIAGG

-975 SPRQYAIGQQFSQ
+975 SPRQYAVGSQFSQ
-988 AAPFGFN
+988 ASPFGFN
-995 GAYWYTRLNYR
+995 GAYWYTRLSYS
-1006 WGATF
+1006 WGASF

>member
-1 MPRYGSTSTCG
+1 MQDN
-12 SSTFKP
+12 P
-18 PIPIAGITSSRARS
+18 PAFFGRVLVLLPIAF
-32 ADSRNTVSAT
+32 AT
-42 SEATSRAGT
+42 
-51 KPSLCYALQTL
+51 
-62 RPRVDDSLQ
+62 
-71 QEFEASDP
+71 
-79 RLVSWDRPAMRRIP
+79 I
-93 APSVGRTLTLVL
+93 
-105 AVFAAVLGARS
+105 LGAQS
-116 AAAQSSCLD
+116 AAAQPSCLD
-125 VRVLDPTSAHL
+125 VRVLDPASAQL
-136 PTAVVSVGSQEVPA
+136 PTAVVSVGSREVPA
-150 DDSGVASICDLG
+150 DDHGVASLCDLG
-162 QGPHSLVVLAPSF
+162 PGPHSLVVLAPGF
-175 QAQEV
+175 EPQEV
-180 IVQEATGQITV
+180 TAQRATGQITV
-191 VLQIETV
+191 VLQIETL
-198 AQELVVVGSRGEAR
+198 AQELVVLGSRAEAR

-232 GGADLLSQLRYVVP
+232 GAPDLLSQLRNVVP
-246 SFNVSRHPIA
+246 SFNVNRQPIA
-256 DGAMIIRPANLRN
+256 DAATIIRPANLRN

-284 HRGGV
+284 HRGAV
-289 ITWVGAGVADGSQG
+289 ISWIGGGVADGSQG

-353 AGTYQGGDIPGR
+353 AGTFQGGDIPDR
-365 GPDGQNITYSANV
+365 GPDGQSITYAANV

-387 GNLSFEYGNS
+387 ANLSFEYGNS
-397 DPTDRSVQRGDA
+397 DPTDRSVQRSDA
-409 AALIAAGN
+409 TALIAAGN
-417 TAVRDPAQ
+417 AAVRNPAQ

-433 HNSKF
+433 NNAKF

-455 ANYASRKVTGGF
+455 TNYASRKVTGGF

-482 DGKSLLIGDALDAH
+482 GGKSLLIGDALDAR
-496 DGILDGSGGCPDV
+496 DGVLDGSAGCPVV
-509 PIVDHLPDQ
+509 PIVDQVPDQ
-518 AALSRV
+518 AALSQV

-531 SFQEIFPGGFTPK
+531 SFQELFPGGFTPN

-557 VRGQFS
+557 IRGQFA

-586 VNASLGPETPTEF
+586 VNASLGPDTPTEF
-599 KPGLYRQEDLNVNF
+599 KPGLYRQQDLNLNF
-613 DIAYEASEFVHIAA
+613 DIAYEASEFVHFAA
-627 GAEVRNERF
+627 GAEVRDEGF
-636 TVEQG
+636 TIEQG
-641 QEESWSFGPYAA
+641 QEESWTFGPYAP
-653 QGFSAGS
+653 QGFSAAS

-668 IAAGSWNRRNGALY
+668 IAVGSWNRRNSALY
-682 ADVEL
+682 ADVEV
-687 SDAEDRFIWGGAL
+687 SDAEDRFIWAGAL

-735 FRAPTPGQQNSF
+735 FRAPTPGQQNAF
-747 NVTTQFDPPTGKL
+747 NVSTQFDPTTGEL
-760 VNRGTIPSNSKVA
+760 VNRGTIPSNSRVA

-800 TMTADFFRIAI
+800 TLTADFFRIAI

-818 QNFDLNDN
+818 QNFELDDS
-826 EVADLI
+826 EIADLV

-848 INDFDTVTRGIDIVA
+848 INDFDTVTQGIDIVA
-863 VLAPKPQYELSF
+863 VLAPTAKSELSF

-882 DITQHNPA
+882 DITQYNPE
-890 LLSQE
+890 LLSDE
-895 RIRRLKYTLPMNR
+895 RIRRLKYTLPMDR
-908 LNATWKHRVGRFNL
+908 LNATWKQRLGRFNL

-928 YGQWYERRDA
+928 YGEWYERRDA

-950 VDYSIGKGVSIAGG
+950 IDYRLGKGVSIAGG

-975 SPRQYAIGQQFSQ
+975 SPRQYAVGSQFSQ
-988 AAPFGFN
+988 ASPFGFN
-995 GAYWYTRLNYR
+995 GAYWYTRLNYS
-1006 WGATF
+1006 WGASF

>member
-1 MPRYGSTSTCG
+1 MQDN
-12 SSTFKP
+12 P
-18 PIPIAGITSSRARS
+18 PAFLGRVLALLPIAL
-32 ADSRNTVSAT
+32 AT
-42 SEATSRAGT
+42 
-51 KPSLCYALQTL
+51 
-62 RPRVDDSLQ
+62 
-71 QEFEASDP
+71 
-79 RLVSWDRPAMRRIP
+79 
-93 APSVGRTLTLVL
+93 
-105 AVFAAVLGARS
+105 VLGAQP
-116 AAAQSSCLD
+116 AAAQPSCLE
-125 VRVLDPTSAHL
+125 VRVLDPTSAQL
-136 PTAVVSVGSQEVPA
+136 PAAVVSVGSREVPA
-150 DDSGVASICDLG
+150 DDRGVATLCDLG
-162 QGPHSLVVLAPSF
+162 PGPHSLVVLAPGF
-175 QAQEV
+175 EPQEV
-180 IVQEATGQITV
+180 TAQRATGQITV
-191 VLQIETV
+191 VLQIETF
-198 AQELVVVGSRGEAR
+198 AQELVVLGSRAEAR

-232 GGADLLSQLRYVVP
+232 GAPDLLSQLRNVVP
-246 SFNVSRHPIA
+246 SFNVNRQPIA
-256 DGAMIIRPANLRN
+256 DAATIIRPANLRN

-284 HRGGV
+284 HRGAV
-289 ITWVGAGVADGSQG
+289 ISWIGGGVADGSQG

-353 AGTYQGGDIPGR
+353 AGTFQGGDIPDR
-365 GPDGQNITYSANV
+365 GPDGQSITYAANV

-387 GNLSFEYGNS
+387 ANLSFEYGNS
-397 DPTDRSVQRGDA
+397 DPTDRSVQRSDA
-409 AALIAAGN
+409 TALIAAGN
-417 TAVRDPAQ
+417 AAVRNPAQ

-433 HNSKF
+433 NNAKF

-455 ANYASRKVTGGF
+455 TNYASRKVTGGF

-482 DGKSLLIGDALDAH
+482 GGKSLLIGDALDAR
-496 DGILDGSGGCPDV
+496 DGVLDGSAGCPVV
-509 PIVDHLPDQ
+509 PIVDQVPDQ
-518 AALSRV
+518 AALSQV

-531 SFQEIFPGGFTPK
+531 SFQELFPGGFTPN

-557 VRGQFS
+557 IRGQFA

-586 VNASLGPETPTEF
+586 VNASLGPDTPTEF
-599 KPGLYRQEDLNVNF
+599 KPGLYRQQDLNLNF
-613 DIAYEASEFVHIAA
+613 DIAYEASEFVHFAA
-627 GAEVRNERF
+627 GAEVRDEGF
-636 TVEQG
+636 TIEQG
-641 QEESWSFGPYAA
+641 QEESWTFGPYAP
-653 QGFSAGS
+653 QGFSAAS

-668 IAAGSWNRRNGALY
+668 IAVGSWNRRNSALY
-682 ADVEL
+682 ADVEV
-687 SDAEDRFIWGGAL
+687 SDAEDRFIWAGAL

-735 FRAPTPGQQNSF
+735 FRAPTPGQQNAF
-747 NVTTQFDPPTGKL
+747 NVSTQFDPTTGEL

-800 TMTADFFRIAI
+800 TLTADFFRIAI

-818 QNFDLNDN
+818 QNFELDDS
-826 EVADLI
+826 EIADLV

-848 INDFDTVTRGIDIVA
+848 INDFDTVTQGIDIVA
-863 VLAPKPQYELSF
+863 VLAPTAKSELSF

-882 DITQHNPA
+882 DITQYNPE
-890 LLSQE
+890 LLSDE
-895 RIRRLKYTLPMNR
+895 RIRRLKYTLPMDR
-908 LNATWKHRVGRFNL
+908 LNATWKQRLGRFNL

-928 YGQWYERRDA
+928 YGEWYERRDA

-950 VDYSIGKGVSIAGG
+950 IDYRLGKGVSIAGG

-975 SPRQYAIGQQFSQ
+975 SPRQYAVGSQFSQ
-988 AAPFGFN
+988 ASPFGFN
-995 GAYWYTRLNYR
+995 GAYWYTRLNYS
-1006 WGATF
+1006 WGASF

>member
-1 MPRYGSTSTCG
+1 MQDN
-12 SSTFKP
+12 P
-18 PIPIAGITSSRARS
+18 PAFFGRVLVLLPIAF
-32 ADSRNTVSAT
+32 AT
-42 SEATSRAGT
+42 
-51 KPSLCYALQTL
+51 
-62 RPRVDDSLQ
+62 
-71 QEFEASDP
+71 
-79 RLVSWDRPAMRRIP
+79 I
-93 APSVGRTLTLVL
+93 
-105 AVFAAVLGARS
+105 LGAQS
-116 AAAQSSCLD
+116 AAAQPSCLD
-125 VRVLDPTSAHL
+125 VRVLDPASAQL
-136 PTAVVSVGSQEVPA
+136 PTAVVSVGSREVPA
-150 DDSGVASICDLG
+150 DDHGVASLCDLG
-162 QGPHSLVVLAPSF
+162 PGPHSLVVLAPGF
-175 QAQEV
+175 EPQELTAQR
-180 IVQEATGQITV
+180 ATGQITV
-191 VLQIETV
+191 VLQIETL
-198 AQELVVVGSRGEAR
+198 AQELVVLGSRAAAR

-232 GGADLLSQLRYVVP
+232 GAPDLLSQLRNVVP
-246 SFNVSRHPIA
+246 SFNVNRQPIA
-256 DGAMIIRPANLRN
+256 DAATIIRPANLRN

-284 HRGGV
+284 HRGAV
-289 ITWVGAGVADGSQG
+289 ISWIGGGVADGSQG

-353 AGTYQGGDIPGR
+353 AGTFQGGDIPDR
-365 GPDGQNITYSANV
+365 GPDGQSITYAANV

-387 GNLSFEYGNS
+387 ANLSFEYGNS
-397 DPTDRSVQRGDA
+397 DPTDRSVQRSDA
-409 AALIAAGN
+409 TALIAAGN
-417 TAVRDPAQ
+417 AAVRNPAQ

-433 HNSKF
+433 NNAKF

-455 ANYASRKVTGGF
+455 TNYASRKVTGGF

-482 DGKSLLIGDALDAH
+482 GGKSLLIGDALDAR
-496 DGILDGSGGCPDV
+496 DGVLDGSAGCPVV
-509 PIVDHLPDQ
+509 PIVDQVPDQ
-518 AALSRV
+518 AALSQV

-531 SFQEIFPGGFTPK
+531 SFQELFPGGFTPN

-557 VRGQFS
+557 IRGQFA

-586 VNASLGPETPTEF
+586 VNASLGPDTPTEF
-599 KPGLYRQEDLNVNF
+599 KPGLYRQQDLNLNF
-613 DIAYEASEFVHIAA
+613 DIAYEASEFVHFAA
-627 GAEVRNERF
+627 GAEVRDEGF
-636 TVEQG
+636 TIEQG
-641 QEESWSFGPYAA
+641 QEESWTFGPYAP
-653 QGFSAGS
+653 QGFSAAS

-668 IAAGSWNRRNGALY
+668 IAVGSWNRRNSALY
-682 ADVEL
+682 ADVEV
-687 SDAEDRFIWGGAL
+687 SDAEDRFIWAGAL

-735 FRAPTPGQQNSF
+735 FRAPTPGQQNAF
-747 NVTTQFDPPTGKL
+747 NVSTQFDPTTGEL
-760 VNRGTIPSNSKVA
+760 VNRGTIPSNSRVA

-800 TMTADFFRIAI
+800 TLTADFFRIAI

-818 QNFDLNDN
+818 QNFELDDS
-826 EVADLI
+826 EIADLV

-848 INDFDTVTRGIDIVA
+848 INDFDTVTQGIDIVA
-863 VLAPKPQYELSF
+863 VLAPTAKSELSF

-882 DITQHNPA
+882 DITQYNPE
-890 LLSQE
+890 LLSDE
-895 RIRRLKYTLPMNR
+895 RIRRLKYTLPMDR
-908 LNATWKHRVGRFNL
+908 LNATWKQRLGRFNL

-928 YGQWYERRDA
+928 YGEWYERRDA

-950 VDYSIGKGVSIAGG
+950 IDYRLGKGVSIAGG

-975 SPRQYAIGQQFSQ
+975 SPRQYAVGSQFSQ
-988 AAPFGFN
+988 ASPFGFN
-995 GAYWYTRLNYR
+995 GAYWYTRLNYS
-1006 WGATF
+1006 WGASF

>member
-1 MPRYGSTSTCG
+1 MQDN
-12 SSTFKP
+12 P
-18 PIPIAGITSSRARS
+18 PAFLGRVLALLPIAL
-32 ADSRNTVSAT
+32 AT
-42 SEATSRAGT
+42 
-51 KPSLCYALQTL
+51 
-62 RPRVDDSLQ
+62 
-71 QEFEASDP
+71 
-79 RLVSWDRPAMRRIP
+79 
-93 APSVGRTLTLVL
+93 
-105 AVFAAVLGARS
+105 VLGAQP
-116 AAAQSSCLD
+116 AAAQPSCLE
-125 VRVLDPTSAHL
+125 VRVLDPTSAQL
-136 PTAVVSVGSQEVPA
+136 PAAVVSAGSREVPA
-150 DDSGVASICDLG
+150 DDRGVATLCDLG
-162 QGPHSLVVLAPSF
+162 PGPHSLVVLAPGF
-175 QAQEV
+175 EPQEV
-180 IVQEATGQITV
+180 TAQRATGQITV
-191 VLQIETV
+191 VLQIETF
-198 AQELVVVGSRGEAR
+198 AQELVVLGSRAEAR

-226 EEFVQQ
+226 EEFVRQ
-232 GGADLLSQLRYVVP
+232 GAPDLLSQLRNVVP
-246 SFNVSRHPIA
+246 SFNVNRQPIA
-256 DGAMIIRPANLRN
+256 DAATIIRPANLRN

-284 HRGGV
+284 HRGAV
-289 ITWVGAGVADGSQG
+289 ISWIGGGVADGSQG

-353 AGTYQGGDIPGR
+353 AGTYQGGDIPDR
-365 GPDGQNITYSANV
+365 GPDGQSITYAANV

-387 GNLSFEYGNS
+387 ANLSFEYGNS
-397 DPTDRSVQRGDA
+397 DPTDRSVQRSDA
-409 AALIAAGN
+409 TALIAAGN
-417 TAVRDPAQ
+417 AAVRNPAQ

-433 HNSKF
+433 DNAKF

-455 ANYASRKVTGGF
+455 TNYASRKVTGGF

-482 DGKSLLIGDALDAH
+482 GGESLLIGDALDAR
-496 DGILDGSGGCPDV
+496 DGVLDGSAGCPVV
-509 PIVDHLPDQ
+509 PIVDQVPDQ
-518 AALSRV
+518 AALSQV

-531 SFQEIFPGGFTPK
+531 SFQELFPGGFTPN

-557 VRGQFS
+557 IRGQFAR
-563 SGLRWDASVSAGT
+563 GLRWDASVSAGT

-586 VNASLGPETPTEF
+586 VNASLGPDTPTEF
-599 KPGLYRQEDLNVNF
+599 KPGLYRQQDLNLNF
-613 DIAYEASEFVHIAA
+613 DIAYEASEFVHFAA
-627 GAEVRNERF
+627 GAEVRDEGF
-636 TVEQG
+636 TIEQG
-641 QEESWSFGPYAA
+641 QEESWTFGPYAP
-653 QGFSAGS
+653 QGFSAAS

-668 IAAGSWNRRNGALY
+668 IAVGSWNRRNSALY
-682 ADVEL
+682 ADVEV
-687 SDAEDRFIWGGAL
+687 SDADDRFIWAGAL

-735 FRAPTPGQQNSF
+735 FRAPTPGQQNAF
-747 NVTTQFDPPTGKL
+747 NVSTQFDPTTGEL

-800 TMTADFFRIAI
+800 TLTADFFRIAI

-818 QNFDLNDN
+818 QNFELDDS
-826 EVADLI
+826 EIADLV

-848 INDFDTVTRGIDIVA
+848 INDFDTVTQGIDIVA
-863 VLAPKPQYELSF
+863 VLAPTAKSELSF

-882 DITQHNPA
+882 DITQYNPE
-890 LLSQE
+890 LLSDE
-895 RIRRLKYTLPMNR
+895 RIRRLKYTLPMDR
-908 LNATWKHRVGRFNL
+908 LNATWKQRLGRFNL

-928 YGQWYERRDA
+928 YGEWYERRDA

-950 VDYSIGKGVSIAGG
+950 IDYRLGKGVSIAGG

-975 SPRQYAIGQQFSQ
+975 SPRQYAVGSQFSQ
-988 AAPFGFN
+988 ASPFGFN
-995 GAYWYTRLNYR
+995 GAYWYTRLNYS
-1006 WGATF
+1006 WGASF

>member
-1 MPRYGSTSTCG
+1 MKHNHP
-12 SSTFKP
+12 
-18 PIPIAGITSSRARS
+18 
-32 ADSRNTVSAT
+32 
-42 SEATSRAGT
+42 
-51 KPSLCYALQTL
+51 AL
-62 RPRVDDSLQ
+62 
-71 QEFEASDP
+71 
-79 RLVSWDRPAMRRIP
+79 
-93 APSVGRTLTLVL
+93 VGHILAQVTLVL
-105 AVFAAVLGARS
+105 VSFLGAQS
-116 AAAQSSCLD
+116 AAAQSTCLE
-125 VRVLDPTSAHL
+125 VRVLDPTSAQL
-136 PTAVVSVGSQEVPA
+136 LTAVVAVGSKEVPV
-150 DDSGVASICDLG
+150 DDSGVASLCDLG
-162 QGPHSLVVLAPSF
+162 QGPHSLVVIAPGF
-175 QAQEV
+175 EPQEVTAQES
-180 IVQEATGQITV
+180 TGQITV

-198 AQELVVVGSRGEAR
+198 AQELVVVGTRAEAR

-218 VPVDVIAA
+218 VPVDVIVA

-232 GGADLLSQLRYVVP
+232 GAPDLLSQLRNVVP
-246 SFNVSRHPIA
+246 SFNVNRQPIA
-256 DGAMIIRPANLRN
+256 DAATIIRPANLRN

-284 HRGGV
+284 HRGAV
-289 ITWVGAGVADGSQG
+289 ISWIGGGVADGSQG

-337 NFTLKDAPS
+337 NFTLRDAPS

-353 AGTYQGGDIPGR
+353 AGSFQGGDIPDRGADGR
-365 GPDGQNITYSANV
+365 SITYSANV
-378 GMPLGEGGF
+378 GMPLGEDGF
-387 GNLSFEYGNS
+387 ANLSLEYGNS

-409 AALIAAGN
+409 SALIAAGN
-417 TAVRDPAQ
+417 RAVRDPAQ

-433 HNSKF
+433 DNAKF

-455 ANYASRKVTGGF
+455 TNYASRKVTGGF

-482 DGKSLLIGDALDAH
+482 GGKSLLIGDALDAQ
-496 DGILDGSGGCPDV
+496 DGILDGSAGCPVV
-509 PIVDHLPDQ
+509 PIVNHVPDQ
-518 AALSRV
+518 AALSQV

-531 SFQEIFPGGFTPK
+531 SFQEMFPGGFTPN
-544 FGGFYID
+544 FGGFYVD
-551 NSIVGG
+551 SSIVGG
-557 VRGQFS
+557 VRGQFA

-586 VNASLGPETPTEF
+586 VNASLGPDTPTEF
-599 KPGLYRQEDLNVNF
+599 KPGIYRQEDLNVNF
-613 DIAYEASEFVHIAA
+613 DIAYEASEFVHFAA
-627 GAEVRNERF
+627 GAEVRDEGF
-636 TVEQG
+636 TIEQG
-641 QEESWSFGPYAA
+641 QEESWTFGPYAP
-653 QGFSAGS
+653 QGFSAAS

-668 IAAGSWNRRNGALY
+668 IAVGSWNRRNSAFY

-700 RFERFAD
+700 RFENFAD

-715 TAARAAVA
+715 TAARAEVA

-735 FRAPTPGQQNSF
+735 FRAPTPGQQNAF
-747 NVTTQFDPPTGKL
+747 NVSTQFDPTTGEL

-773 ALRGGQGLQPET
+773 ELRGGQGLQPET

-800 TMTADFFRIAI
+800 TVTADFFRIAI

-818 QNFDLNDN
+818 QNFTLNDN
-826 EVADLI
+826 EVTDLI

-848 INDFDTVTRGIDIVA
+848 INDFDTLTQGIDIVA
-863 VLAPKPQYELSF
+863 VVAPTAMSELSF

-882 DITQHNPA
+882 DITQYNPD
-890 LLSQE
+890 LLSDE

-908 LNATWKHRVGRFNL
+908 LNATWKQRVGRFNL

-928 YGQWYERRDA
+928 FGSWYERRDA

-950 VDYSIGKGVSIAGG
+950 IEYRFGEGVSISGG

-975 SPRQYAIGQQFSQ
+975 SPRQYAVGAQFSQ
-988 AAPFGFN
+988 ASPFGFN
-995 GAYWYTRLNYR
+995 GAYWYTRLNYS
-1006 WGATF
+1006 WGTSF

>member
-1 MPRYGSTSTCG
+1 MSQMEHRQLAFIGRILAQG
-12 SSTFKP
+12 ILALVAFL
-18 PIPIAGITSSRARS
+18 IA
-32 ADSRNTVSAT
+32 
-42 SEATSRAGT
+42 
-51 KPSLCYALQTL
+51 P
-62 RPRVDDSLQ
+62 
-71 QEFEASDP
+71 
-79 RLVSWDRPAMRRIP
+79 
-93 APSVGRTLTLVL
+93 
-105 AVFAAVLGARS
+105 S
-116 AAAQSSCLD
+116 AAAQSSCLE
-125 VRVLDPTSAHL
+125 VQVLDPASAQL
-136 PTAVVSVGSQEVPA
+136 PTAVVAIGSKEVPV
-150 DDSGVASICDLG
+150 DDSGVASLCDLG
-162 QGPHSLVVLAPSF
+162 QGPHSLVVLAPGF
-175 QAQEV
+175 EPQEV
-180 IVQEATGQITV
+180 TTQEATGKITV

-198 AQELVVVGSRGEAR
+198 AQELVVVGTRAEAR

-232 GGADLLSQLRYVVP
+232 GAPDLLSQLRNVVP
-246 SFNVSRHPIA
+246 SFNVNRQPIA
-256 DGAMIIRPANLRN
+256 DAATIIRPANLRN

-284 HRGGV
+284 HRGAV
-289 ITWVGAGVADGSQG
+289 ISWIGGGVADGSQG

-346 GGSVEVR
+346 GGSVEIR
-353 AGTYQGGDIPGR
+353 AGSFQGGDIPDRGADGR
-365 GPDGQNITYSANV
+365 SITYSANV
-378 GMPLGEGGF
+378 GMPLGEDGF
-387 GNLSFEYGNS
+387 ANLSFEYGNS

-409 AALIAAGN
+409 TALIAAGN
-417 TAVRDPAQ
+417 TAVRNPAQ

-433 HNSKF
+433 NNAKF

-455 ANYASRKVTGGF
+455 TNYASRKVTGGF
-467 FFRNPNTRGAVFSGD
+467 FFRNPNTRGAVFSADG
-482 DGKSLLIGDALDAH
+482 GKSLLIGDALDAQ
-496 DGILDGSGGCPDV
+496 DGILDGSAGCPVV
-509 PIVDHLPDQ
+509 PIVNQVPDQ
-518 AALSRV
+518 AALGRV
-524 FSDPNCF
+524 FADPNCF
-531 SFQEIFPGGFTPK
+531 SFQEMFPGGFTPN

-551 NSIVGG
+551 SSIVGG
-557 VRGQFS
+557 VRGQFA

-586 VNASLGPETPTEF
+586 VNASLGPDTPTEF

-613 DIAYEASEFVHIAA
+613 DIAYEASEFVHFAA
-627 GAEVRNERF
+627 GAEVRDEGF
-636 TVEQG
+636 TIEQG
-641 QEESWSFGPYAA
+641 QEESWTFGPYAP
-653 QGFSAGS
+653 QGFSAAS

-668 IAAGSWNRRNGALY
+668 IAVGSWNRRNSALY

-687 SDAEDRFIWGGAL
+687 SDADDRLIWGGAL
-700 RFERFAD
+700 RFEHFAD

-715 TAARAAVA
+715 TAARAEVA

-735 FRAPTPGQQNSF
+735 FRAPTPGQQNAF
-747 NVTTQFDPPTGKL
+747 NVSTQFDPTTGEL

-800 TMTADFFRIAI
+800 TVTADFFRIAI

-818 QNFDLNDN
+818 QNFNLNDS
-826 EVADLI
+826 EVDDLI
-832 AEGVTSAGNL
+832 AEGVTSAANL

-848 INDFDTVTRGIDIVA
+848 INDFDTLTQGIDIVA
-863 VLAPKPQYELSF
+863 VVAPTTSSELSF

-882 DITQHNPA
+882 DITQYNPD
-890 LLSQE
+890 LLSDE

-908 LNATWKHRVGRFNL
+908 LNATWKQRVGRFNL

-928 YGQWYERRDA
+928 FGAWYERRDA

-950 VDYSIGKGVSIAGG
+950 IEYRLGEGISLAGG

-975 SPRQYAIGQQFSQ
+975 SPRQYAVGAQFSQ
-988 AAPFGFN
+988 ASPFGFN
-995 GAYWYTRLNYR
+995 GAYWYTRLNYT
-1006 WGATF
+1006 WGASF

>member
-1 MPRYGSTSTCG
+1 MKHYRFAFIG
-12 SSTFKP
+12 
-18 PIPIAGITSSRARS
+18 
-32 ADSRNTVSAT
+32 
-42 SEATSRAGT
+42 
-51 KPSLCYALQTL
+51 
-62 RPRVDDSLQ
+62 
-71 QEFEASDP
+71 
-79 RLVSWDRPAMRRIP
+79 RIL
-93 APSVGRTLTLVL
+93 AQVTLVL
-105 AVFAAVLGARS
+105 VSFLGAQS
-116 AAAQSSCLD
+116 AAAQSTCIE
-125 VRVLDPTSAHL
+125 VRVLDPASAQL
-136 PTAVVSVGSQEVPA
+136 PTAIVAVGSKEVPV
-150 DDSGVASICDLG
+150 DDSGVASLCDLG
-162 QGPHSLVVLAPSF
+162 QGPHSLIVLAPGF
-175 QAQEV
+175 EPQEV
-180 IVQEATGQITV
+180 TVQESTGQITV

-198 AQELVVVGSRGEAR
+198 AQELVVVGTRAEAR

-218 VPVDVIAA
+218 VPVDVIVA
-226 EEFVQQ
+226 EEFAQQ
-232 GGADLLSQLRYVVP
+232 GAPDLLSQLRNVVP
-246 SFNVSRHPIA
+246 SFNVNRQPIA
-256 DGAMIIRPANLRN
+256 DAATIIRPANLRN

-284 HRGGV
+284 HRGAV
-289 ITWVGAGVADGSQG
+289 ISWIGGGVADGSQG

-337 NFTLKDAPS
+337 NFTLRDAPS

-353 AGTYQGGDIPGR
+353 AGSFQGGDIPDRGADGR
-365 GPDGQNITYSANV
+365 SITYSANV
-378 GMPLGEGGF
+378 GMPLGEDGF
-387 GNLSFEYGNS
+387 ANLSFEYGNS

-409 AALIAAGN
+409 SALIAAGN
-417 TAVRDPAQ
+417 RAVRDPAQ

-433 HNSKF
+433 DNAKF

-455 ANYASRKVTGGF
+455 TNYASRKVTGGF

-482 DGKSLLIGDALDAH
+482 GGKSLLIGDALDAQ
-496 DGILDGSGGCPDV
+496 DGILDGSAGCPVV
-509 PIVDHLPDQ
+509 PIVNHVPDQ
-518 AALSRV
+518 AALGQV

-531 SFQEIFPGGFTPK
+531 SFQEMFPGGFTPN
-544 FGGFYID
+544 FGGFYVD
-551 NSIVGG
+551 SSIVGG
-557 VRGQFS
+557 VRGQFA

-586 VNASLGPETPTEF
+586 VNASLGPDTPTEF

-613 DIAYEASEFVHIAA
+613 DIAYEASEFVHFAA
-627 GAEVRNERF
+627 GAEVRDEGF
-636 TVEQG
+636 TIEQG
-641 QEESWSFGPYAA
+641 QEESWTFGPYAP
-653 QGFSAGS
+653 QGFSAAS

-668 IAAGSWNRRNGALY
+668 IAVGSWNRRNSAFY

-700 RFERFAD
+700 RFENFAD

-715 TAARAAVA
+715 TAARAEVA

-735 FRAPTPGQQNSF
+735 FRAPTPGQQNAF
-747 NVTTQFDPPTGKL
+747 NVSTQFDPTTGEL

-773 ALRGGQGLQPET
+773 ELRGGQGLQPET

-800 TMTADFFRIAI
+800 TVTADFFRIAI

-818 QNFDLNDN
+818 QNFTLNDN
-826 EVADLI
+826 EVTDLI

-848 INDFDTVTRGIDIVA
+848 INDFDTLTQGIDIVA
-863 VLAPKPQYELSF
+863 VVAPTAMSELSF

-882 DITQHNPA
+882 DITQYNPD
-890 LLSQE
+890 LLSDE

-908 LNATWKHRVGRFNL
+908 LNATWKQRVGRFNL

-928 YGQWYERRDA
+928 FGSWYERRDA

-950 VDYSIGKGVSIAGG
+950 IEYRFGEGVSISGG

-975 SPRQYAIGQQFSQ
+975 SPRQYAVGAQFSQ
-988 AAPFGFN
+988 ASPFGFN
-995 GAYWYTRLNYR
+995 GAYWYTRLNYS
-1006 WGATF
+1006 WGTSF

>member
-1 MPRYGSTSTCG
+1 MKHYQFAFIG
-12 SSTFKP
+12 
-18 PIPIAGITSSRARS
+18 
-32 ADSRNTVSAT
+32 
-42 SEATSRAGT
+42 
-51 KPSLCYALQTL
+51 
-62 RPRVDDSLQ
+62 
-71 QEFEASDP
+71 
-79 RLVSWDRPAMRRIP
+79 RIL
-93 APSVGRTLTLVL
+93 AQVTLVL
-105 AVFAAVLGARS
+105 VAFLSAQSAV
-116 AAAQSSCLD
+116 AQSSCLE
-125 VRVLDPTSAHL
+125 VRVLDPTSAQL
-136 PTAVVSVGSQEVPA
+136 PTAVVAVGSKEVPV
-150 DDSGVASICDLG
+150 DDSGVASLCDLG
-162 QGPHSLVVLAPSF
+162 QGPHSLVVIAPGF
-175 QAQEV
+175 EPQEVTAQES
-180 IVQEATGQITV
+180 TGQITV

-198 AQELVVVGSRGEAR
+198 AQELVVVGTRAEAR

-218 VPVDVIAA
+218 VPVDVIVA

-232 GGADLLSQLRYVVP
+232 GAPDLLSQLRNVVP
-246 SFNVSRHPIA
+246 SFNVNRQPIA
-256 DGAMIIRPANLRN
+256 DAATIIRPANLRN

-284 HRGGV
+284 HRGAV
-289 ITWVGAGVADGSQG
+289 ISWIGGGVADGSQG

-337 NFTLKDAPS
+337 NFTLRDAPS

-353 AGTYQGGDIPGR
+353 AGSFQGGDIPDRGTDGR
-365 GPDGQNITYSANV
+365 SITYSANV
-378 GMPLGEGGF
+378 GMPLGEDGF
-387 GNLSFEYGNS
+387 ANLSFEYGNS

-409 AALIAAGN
+409 SALIAAGN
-417 TAVRDPAQ
+417 RAVRDPAQ

-433 HNSKF
+433 DNAKF

-455 ANYASRKVTGGF
+455 TNYASRKVTGGF

-482 DGKSLLIGDALDAH
+482 GGKSLLIGDALDAQ
-496 DGILDGSGGCPDV
+496 DGILDGSAGCPVV
-509 PIVDHLPDQ
+509 PIVDHVPDQ
-518 AALSRV
+518 AALGQV

-531 SFQEIFPGGFTPK
+531 SFQEMFPGGFTPN
-544 FGGFYID
+544 FGGFYVD
-551 NSIVGG
+551 SSIVGG
-557 VRGQFS
+557 VRGQFA

-586 VNASLGPETPTEF
+586 VNASLGPDTPTEF

-613 DIAYEASEFVHIAA
+613 DIAYEASEFVHFAA
-627 GAEVRNERF
+627 GAEVRDEGF
-636 TVEQG
+636 TIEQG
-641 QEESWSFGPYAA
+641 QEESWTFGPYAP
-653 QGFSAGS
+653 QGFSAAS

-668 IAAGSWNRRNGALY
+668 IAVGSWNRRNSAFY

-700 RFERFAD
+700 RFENFAD

-715 TAARAAVA
+715 TAARAEVA

-735 FRAPTPGQQNSF
+735 FRAPTPGQQNAF
-747 NVTTQFDPPTGKL
+747 NVSTQFDPTTGEL

-773 ALRGGQGLQPET
+773 ELRGGQGLQPET

-800 TMTADFFRIAI
+800 TVTADFFRIAI

-818 QNFDLNDN
+818 QNFTLNDN
-826 EVADLI
+826 EVTDLI

-848 INDFDTVTRGIDIVA
+848 INDFDTLTQGIDIVA
-863 VLAPKPQYELSF
+863 VVAPTAMSELSF

-882 DITQHNPA
+882 DITQYNPD
-890 LLSQE
+890 LLSDE

-908 LNATWKHRVGRFNL
+908 LNATWKQRVGRFNL

-928 YGQWYERRDA
+928 FGSWYERRDA

-950 VDYSIGKGVSIAGG
+950 IEYRFGEGVSISGG

-975 SPRQYAIGQQFSQ
+975 SPRQYAVGAQFSQ
-988 AAPFGFN
+988 ASPFGFN
-995 GAYWYTRLNYR
+995 GAYWYTRLNYS
-1006 WGATF
+1006 WGTSF

>member
-1 MPRYGSTSTCG
+1 MKHYQFAFIG
-12 SSTFKP
+12 
-18 PIPIAGITSSRARS
+18 
-32 ADSRNTVSAT
+32 
-42 SEATSRAGT
+42 
-51 KPSLCYALQTL
+51 
-62 RPRVDDSLQ
+62 
-71 QEFEASDP
+71 
-79 RLVSWDRPAMRRIP
+79 RIL
-93 APSVGRTLTLVL
+93 AQVTLVL
-105 AVFAAVLGARS
+105 VSFLGAQS
-116 AAAQSSCLD
+116 AAAQSTCIE
-125 VRVLDPTSAHL
+125 VRVLDPASAQL
-136 PTAVVSVGSQEVPA
+136 PTAIVAVGSKEVPV
-150 DDSGVASICDLG
+150 DDSGVASFCDLG
-162 QGPHSLVVLAPSF
+162 QGPHSLIVLAPGF
-175 QAQEV
+175 EPQEV
-180 IVQEATGQITV
+180 TVQESTGQITV

-198 AQELVVVGSRGEAR
+198 AQELVVVGTRAEAR

-218 VPVDVIAA
+218 VPVDVIVA
-226 EEFVQQ
+226 EEFAQQ
-232 GGADLLSQLRYVVP
+232 GAPDLLSQLRNVVP
-246 SFNVSRHPIA
+246 SFNVNRQPIA
-256 DGAMIIRPANLRN
+256 DAATIIRPANLRN

-284 HRGGV
+284 HRGAV
-289 ITWVGAGVADGSQG
+289 ISWIGGGVADGSQG

-314 KQVEVLRDGA
+314 KQVEVLRDSA

-337 NFTLKDAPS
+337 NFTLRDAPS

-353 AGTYQGGDIPGR
+353 AGSFQGGDIPDRGADGR
-365 GPDGQNITYSANV
+365 SITYSANV
-378 GMPLGEGGF
+378 GMPLGEDGF
-387 GNLSFEYGNS
+387 ANLSFEYGNS

-409 AALIAAGN
+409 SALIAAGN
-417 TAVRDPAQ
+417 RAVRDPAQ

-433 HNSKF
+433 DNAKF

-455 ANYASRKVTGGF
+455 TNYASRKVTGGF

-482 DGKSLLIGDALDAH
+482 GGKSLLIGDALDAQ
-496 DGILDGSGGCPDV
+496 DGILDGSAGCPVV
-509 PIVDHLPDQ
+509 PIVNHVPDQ
-518 AALSRV
+518 AALSQV

-531 SFQEIFPGGFTPK
+531 SFQEMFPGGFTPN
-544 FGGFYID
+544 FGGFYVD
-551 NSIVGG
+551 SSIVGG
-557 VRGQFS
+557 VRGQFA

-586 VNASLGPETPTEF
+586 VNASLGPDTPTEF

-613 DIAYEASEFVHIAA
+613 DIAYEASEFVHFAA
-627 GAEVRNERF
+627 GAEVRDEGF
-636 TVEQG
+636 TIEQG
-641 QEESWSFGPYAA
+641 QEESWTFGPYAP
-653 QGFSAGS
+653 QGFSAAS

-668 IAAGSWNRRNGALY
+668 IAVGSWNRRNSAFY

-700 RFERFAD
+700 RFENFAD

-715 TAARAAVA
+715 TAARAEVA

-735 FRAPTPGQQNSF
+735 FRAPTPGQQNAF
-747 NVTTQFDPPTGKL
+747 NVSTQFDPTTGEL

-773 ALRGGQGLQPET
+773 ELRGGQGLQPET

-800 TMTADFFRIAI
+800 TVTADFFRIAI

-818 QNFDLNDN
+818 QNFTLNDN
-826 EVADLI
+826 EVTDLI

-848 INDFDTVTRGIDIVA
+848 INDFDTLTQGIDIVA
-863 VLAPKPQYELSF
+863 VVAPTAMSELSF

-882 DITQHNPA
+882 DITQYNPD
-890 LLSQE
+890 LLSDE

-908 LNATWKHRVGRFNL
+908 LNATWKQRVGRFNL

-928 YGQWYERRDA
+928 FGSWYERRDA

-950 VDYSIGKGVSIAGG
+950 IEYRFGEGVSISGG

-975 SPRQYAIGQQFSQ
+975 SPRQYAVGAQFSQ
-988 AAPFGFN
+988 ASPFGFN
-995 GAYWYTRLNYR
+995 GAYWYTRLNYS
-1006 WGATF
+1006 WGTSF

>member
-1 MPRYGSTSTCG
+1 MST
-12 SSTFKP
+12 
-18 PIPIAGITSSRARS
+18 
-32 ADSRNTVSAT
+32 ADSKISMHH
-42 SEATSRAGT
+42 
-51 KPSLCYALQTL
+51 
-62 RPRVDDSLQ
+62 
-71 QEFEASDP
+71 DP
-79 RLVSWDRPAMRRIP
+79 IIF
-93 APSVGRTLTLVL
+93 VGRIL
-105 AVFAAVLGARS
+105 ALASIAFAVSL
-116 AAAQSSCLD
+116 AAQQAVAQSPCLQ
-125 VRVLDPTSAHL
+125 VRVLDATSAQL
-136 PTAVVSVGSQEVPA
+136 PTAAVSVGSKEVPA
-150 DDSGVASICDLG
+150 DDDGVASLCGLG
-162 QGPHSLVVLAPSF
+162 PGPHSLVVLAPGF
-175 QAQEV
+175 EPQEV
-180 IVQEATGQITV
+180 TAQEATGQITV
-191 VLQIETV
+191 VLQIETF
-198 AQELVVVGSRGEAR
+198 AQELVVVGSRAEAR

-232 GGADLLSQLRYVVP
+232 GGADLLSQLRNVVP
-246 SFNVSRHPIA
+246 SFNVSRNPIA

-289 ITWVGAGVADGSQG
+289 ISWVGAGVADGSQG

-353 AGTYQGGDIPGR
+353 AGTYQGGDIPDR
-365 GPDGQNITYSANV
+365 GPDGQSITYAANV

-387 GNLSFEYGNS
+387 ANLSFEYGYS

-433 HNSKF
+433 NNAKF
-438 FGNFGKL
+438 FGNYGKL

-455 ANYASRKVTGGF
+455 TNYASRKATGGF

-482 DGKSLLIGDALDAH
+482 GGKSLLIGDALDAQ
-496 DGILDGSGGCPDV
+496 DGVLDGSAGCPAV
-509 PIVDHLPDQ
+509 PIVDHVPDQ
-518 AALSRV
+518 AALSQV

-531 SFQEIFPGGFTPK
+531 SFQELFPGGFTPN

-557 VRGQFS
+557 IRGQFA
-563 SGLRWDASVSAGT
+563 SGLRWDASVSAGN

-586 VNASLGPETPTEF
+586 VNASHGPDTPTEF
-599 KPGLYRQEDLNVNF
+599 NPGLYRQEDLNVNF
-613 DIAYEASEFVHIAA
+613 DIAYEASEFVHFAA
-627 GAEVRNERF
+627 GAEVRDEGFRI
-636 TVEQG
+636 EQG

-668 IAAGSWNRRNGALY
+668 IAVGSWNRRNSALY

-735 FRAPTPGQQNSF
+735 FRAPTPGQQNAF
-747 NVTTQFDPPTGKL
+747 NVSTQFDPTTGEL
-760 VNRGTIPSNSKVA
+760 VNRGTIPSNSRVA

-800 TMTADFFRIAI
+800 TLTADFFRIAI

-818 QNFDLNDN
+818 QNFELDDS
-826 EVADLI
+826 EVAGLV

-848 INDFDTVTRGIDIVA
+848 INDFDTVTQGIDIVA
-863 VLAPKPQYELSF
+863 VLAPTAKSELSL

-882 DITQHNPA
+882 DITQYNPN
-890 LLSQE
+890 LLSDE
-895 RIRRLKYTLPMNR
+895 RIRRLKHTLPKDR
-908 LNATWKHRVGRFNL
+908 LNATWKQRLGRFNL

-928 YGQWYERRDA
+928 YGEWYERRDA

-950 VDYSIGKGVSIAGG
+950 IDYRLGKGVSIAGG
-964 AQNALNNFTDI
+964 AQNALNNFTEI
-975 SPRQYAIGQQFSQ
+975 SPRQYAVGSQFSQ
-988 AAPFGFN
+988 ASPFGFN
-995 GAYWYTRLNYR
+995 GAYWYTRLNYS
-1006 WGATF
+1006 WGASF